1 MNKLIKIIL
10 SAVMV
15 LSYVASTGV
24 LNMRAVDAYE
34 GEAQY
39 IESGYKDEAQYLE
52 VGDTLD
58 EVWMGETDDF
68 YELIAEVDEQ
78 WTPYGEDPEN
88 IETFDEIVVDTRE
101 VSTWDELRAA
111 MSDASVDH
119 ITFTRSITRTG
130 AAANHLPAV
139 SRHLTIDGNGY
150 TLSFAGNTAHAF
162 RLTRRSAPTRFTI
175 QNLRVQSI
183 GTDYFIMHNDTAAGA
198 TASGHYTGNWIIQLH
213 DVEHVETRTAAAMI
227 KVPNGQLILT
237 GNIRWNTTNARVSTA
252 ASSTAGMIVVRGLTI
267 TNEANV
273 NLRAVHTVVNI
284 APSVR
289 VATWVTIA
297 GGAVVELYSQN
308 QQAIWMNRDLAGSSA
323 ANNPVSFV
331 VEGEGTVL
339 HARSDGSGSGQA
351 NGVISIAGAGP
362 RPSED
367 FAGYSTAVRISDG
380 ARVLVDASG
389 AGRNMPAF
397 IVQVY
402 RGVMSIRDEG
412 TRVELRSNGG
422 DNTSGAT
429 LLFRRV
435 GNQVLHVNEAQLIV
449 TRRRSVSRAAAV
461 RFEGALN
468 AVNIMSAANVRIH
481 NSGDGTRRNRENQ
494 GVEFASIGAMY
505 FWGGDL
511 GTLTPTTVNITATTG
526 PGITNAGL
534 LHSLGIMA
542 RELASVNIE
551 GSTSSSTS
559 GAIDARVLGIMID
572 SVTDFNVVNR
582 RPGGGQAFNTDD
594 LSGMTVFNSTVR
606 LWRVGAT
613 IHDGPVQT
621 WPRVDFLMFGPNF
634 RSVEMTSYPR
644 LTQGAIGSRGM
655 GQFAR
660 FHATVEGI
668 RLDNTALVDQIDRI
682 TLEQALGGP
691 IGDPYRNNFTTDSWD
706 EMIRVRLI
714 VDSIAVRHNPYL
726 SRMALA
732 HAVSEMREA
741 TDNLVDLRPLRA
753 EIAMSTPIRTEGRP
767 DDVSQVR
774 WDAFNARLTEAE
786 AVVVNPSVTRAQVN
800 SAAARL
806 QAARVQLVPLVLG
819 DVVEIGGFNWIVLS
833 IDENDNALVTT
844 QNIVGGASGGRTST
858 LAYDGSPLDRAMIN
872 FYDRLPEEARA
883 MILPVVLPNDE
894 RITFN
899 NTNEWPTS
907 FAGGGFS
914 YVDYEGQRRVFALS
928 ANEVRT
934 FISLNARAVRPL
946 PNVGF
951 GANPGAQVWWTRSR
965 GGTSTTSTSVEANGT
980 MVSNRARTTAHGLR
994 PAMWI
999 GEQPTPPATLERILE
1014 QLARIDL
1021 LEEADYTV
1029 ASWEAML
1036 AVRVHVEVI
1045 VAENDLEQETIDE
1058 LAEMLR
1064 GAVDHLINISELVAE
1079 IEVSLATSALG
1090 QGSYLTVKWQAFLAA
1105 IEEAQALVDRGDATE
1120 QEIEDALAQ
1129 LTNASDLEVA
1139 VGEVIEIDGFTWRV
1153 LTFDEDHHAM
1163 VVADR
1168 LVGLSRSG
1176 ATSTRAYLGSPLDHA
1191 MINFYNNLSPEARAM
1206 IQPANLPEETVIYT
1220 NSVLAGDWP
1229 NAVEGGLSYV
1239 DEAGVRTVFAMSYG
1253 ELRAYLGFVPTGQG
1267 TINNGNVRANA
1278 LPNVGFGSNPGNLFF
1293 GYWLRS
1299 PGSRPTHASAVT
1311 DVGVVV
1317 STLETFIP
1325 ERGVRPAM
1333 WIR

>member
-1 MNKLIKIIL
+1 LNKLIKVIL
-10 SAVMV
+10 STVMV

-24 LNMRAVDAYE
+24 LSPRFAYAYDE
-34 GEAQY
+34 EVQY
-39 IESGYKDEAQYLE
+39 IEADEMGVA
-52 VGDTLD
+52 D
-58 EVWMGETDDF
+58 EVWMGETDHF
-68 YELIAEVDEQ
+68 YEVLAEVDERFE
-78 WTPYGEDPEN
+78 PYGEDPEN
-88 IETFDEIVVDTRE
+88 IATFDEIVVDTRE

-119 ITFTRSITRTG
+119 ITLTRSITRTG
-130 AAANHLPAV
+130 AATNHLPSV

-162 RLTRRSAPTRFTI
+162 RLARRSAPTRFII

-183 GTDYFIMHNDTAAGA
+183 GTDYFIMHNDTTAVA
-198 TASGHYTGNWIIQLH
+198 TASGHYTGNWIVQLH

-227 KVPNGQLILT
+227 KVPNSQLILT

-252 ASSTAGMIVVRGLTI
+252 AASTAGMIVVRGLTI
-267 TNEANV
+267 TDGATV
-273 NLRAVHTVVNI
+273 NLRAVHTVINI

-289 VATWVTIA
+289 VSTWVTIA
-297 GGAVVELYSQN
+297 GGSVVDLYSQN
-308 QQAIWMNRDLAGSSA
+308 RQAIWMNRDLAGTSA

-331 VEGEGTVL
+331 VVGEGTVL
-339 HARSDGSGSGQA
+339 NARSDGSGSGQA

-362 RPSED
+362 RPSGD
-367 FAGYSTAVRISDG
+367 FGGYSTAVRIAEG
-380 ARVLVDASG
+380 ARVLVDATG
-389 AGRNMPAF
+389 PGRNMPAF

-402 RGVMSIRDEG
+402 RGVMSVRDEG

-422 DNTSGAT
+422 DNVSGAT

-435 GNQVLHVNEAQLIV
+435 GNQALHVNEAQLIV
-449 TRRRSVSRAAAV
+449 TRRGSVSRAAAV
-461 RFEGALN
+461 RFEGSYN
-468 AVNIMSAANVRIH
+468 AINTMSAANVRIH

-494 GVEFASIGAMY
+494 GVEFTSSGAMY

-526 PGITNAGL
+526 PGVTNAGSFE
-534 LHSLGIMA
+534 SLGMMA
-542 RELASVNIE
+542 RDLASVNIE
-551 GSTSSSTS
+551 GNTSSATS
-559 GAIDARVLGIMID
+559 GAIDGRILGIVMD
-572 SVTDFNVVNR
+572 SVTNFNVVNR

-594 LSGMTVFNSTVR
+594 FSGLTVLNSTVR

-613 IHDGPVQT
+613 IHDGAAQT
-621 WPRVDFLMFGPNF
+621 WPRVDFLMTGPNF
-634 RSVEMTSYPR
+634 RTVEMTSYPR
-644 LTQGAIGSRGM
+644 LTQGAIGARGM
-655 GQFAR
+655 GQFSR
-660 FHATVEGI
+660 FHATVQGV
-668 RLDNTALVDQIDRI
+668 RLDNSALVNQINRI

-691 IGDPYRNNFTTDSWD
+691 IGNPYRNNFTDDSWE

-726 SRMALA
+726 SRLALS
-732 HAVSEMREA
+732 HAVTQMREA

-753 EIAMSTPIRTEGRP
+753 EIAMSVPIRDAGIPE
-767 DDVSQVR
+767 DVSQVR
-774 WDAFNARLTEAE
+774 WNTFNARLTEAQE
-786 AVVVNPSVTRAQVN
+786 VVANPAATRAQVN
-800 SAAARL
+800 TATARL
-806 QAARVQLVPLVLG
+806 QAARMQLTPLSPG
-819 DVVEIGGFNWIVLS
+819 DVVEIGGFNWIVLRV
-833 IDENDNALVTT
+833 DENDNALVTT
-844 QNIVGGASGGRTST
+844 QRIVGSASGGRTST

-872 FYDRLPEEARA
+872 FYNRLPEEARA
-883 MILPVVLPNDE
+883 MIVPVILPNDE

-899 NTNEWPTS
+899 SANTFPSS

-934 FISLNARAVRPL
+934 FTSVNARAVRPL

-965 GGTSTTSTSVEANGT
+965 GGTSTTSTSIEANGT
-980 MVSNRARTTAHGLR
+980 MMSNRARTATHGLR

-999 GEQPTPPATLERILE
+999 GEQPTPPATLDRILE

-1021 LEEADYTV
+1021 LDEADYTA

-1036 AVRVHVEVI
+1036 AVRTSVQAAI
-1045 VAENDLEQETIDE
+1045 AENDLEQETIYE
-1058 LAEMLR
+1058 LTDMLR
-1064 GAVDHLINISELVAE
+1064 GAINNLISVRGLVDE
-1079 IEVSLATSALG
+1079 IQANQAIEALG
-1090 QGSYLTVKWQAFLAA
+1090 QRHYLTVKWQELLAS
-1105 IEEAQALVDRGDATE
+1105 IEAAQALVNRGDATE
-1120 QEIEDALAQ
+1120 REINDAITRLTDARDLA
-1129 LTNASDLEVA
+1129 VA
-1139 VGEVIEIDGFTWRV
+1139 VGDLIEIDGFTWRV

-1163 VVADR
+1163 VVANR

-1191 MINFYNNLSPEARAM
+1191 MINFYNTLSPETRAM
-1206 IQPANLPEETVIYT
+1206 IQTANLPEETVIYT
-1220 NSVLAGDWP
+1220 NALVGDWP

-1239 DEAGVRTVFAMSYG
+1239 DEAGVRKVFALSYS
-1253 ELRAYLGFVPTGQG
+1253 ELNAYLGFVPTGQG
-1267 TINNGNVRANA
+1267 TINNGDVRANA
-1278 LPNVGFGSNPGNLFF
+1278 FPNVGFGENPGNMFF

-1299 PGSRPTHASAVT
+1299 PGSRPTHASSVSDLGAV
-1311 DVGVVV
+1311 G
-1317 STLETFIP
+1317 STLETILP
-1325 ERGVRPAM
+1325 DRGVRPAM